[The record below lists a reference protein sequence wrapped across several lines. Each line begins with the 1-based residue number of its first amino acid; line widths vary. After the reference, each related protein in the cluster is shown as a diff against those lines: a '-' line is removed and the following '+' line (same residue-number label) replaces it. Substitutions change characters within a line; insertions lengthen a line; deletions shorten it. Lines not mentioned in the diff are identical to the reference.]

1 MIHFPTTPDEFCNTH
16 LRCSFGITEALAVFT
31 PEIIGGIGDLFGVG
45 AADAGALAGSSTFAD
60 LIGGGSAA
68 GAGAGGALATLP
80 GSDIASIIGSGEGL
94 FGGPPGLAGT
104 LLSGGSGLTLADL
117 AAGTTGL
124 GAAGTAADFLAAPG
138 ASAFNPA
145 ALTPTAFGG
154 DVTAVGGLPSNAAN
168 ANAAVPGGGS
178 PALTQGSASV
188 PGVAGGSPSAVPAGS
203 SAGGVAAPSGVA
215 GSPDATSVFSTGTS
229 PIAGSP
235 GATPSPSIA
244 GLTGGA
250 PGGSVPGAAGATS
263 VGGAPLGAAPPGAS
277 SSIADMLS
285 PGNLANSA
293 VKSLASNP
301 LGIALGAG
309 GLGYSIYQG
318 SQNTKNEQALTADAK
333 IATDNSNALMAQGQ
347 GLTNYLT
354 NGTLPPQYQTQITQ
368 ALNSAVQAAK
378 SRASAQGQS
387 ADPKQNSQLQGEI
400 DQIMEQQPIL
410 QERLAAQ
417 LASTGTSLIGAGAQS
432 AGLSGNLYQALVQN
446 DTTQAANAG
455 KAIASLAA
463 AMASKSQ
470 ATLGSTPITI
480 G

>member
-1 MIHFPTTPDEFCNTH
+1 M
-16 LRCSFGITEALAVFT
+16 
-31 PEIIGGIGDLFGVG
+31 
-45 AADAGALAGSSTFAD
+45 
-60 LIGGGSAA
+60 
-68 GAGAGGALATLP
+68 
-80 GSDIASIIGSGEGL
+80 
-94 FGGPPGLAGT
+94 
-104 LLSGGSGLTLADL
+104 TLADL

-154 DVTAVGGLPSNAAN
+154 DVTAVGGLPSNVAN

-203 SAGGVAAPSGVA
+203 SAGGVAAPQGIA
-215 GSPDATSVFSTGTS
+215 GSPDLSASPFTTGTQ

-235 GATPSPSIA
+235 GATPSPSIGNLA
-244 GLTGGA
+244 SGA
-250 PGGSVPGAAGATS
+250 PGGSVPGAVGGTS

-301 LGIALGAG
+301 LGIGLGAG

-318 SQNTKNEQALTADAK
+318 TQQTKNEQALTADAK
-333 IATDNSNALMAQGQ
+333 TATDNSNALAAQGQ
-347 GLTNYLT
+347 GLVNYLT
-354 NGTLPPQYQTQITQ
+354 NGTLPPQYQTQITE

-378 SRASAQGQS
+378 SRAAANGQS
-387 ADPKQNSQLQGEI
+387 ADPAQNTQLQGEI
-400 DQIMEQQPIL
+400 NQIMEQQPIL
-410 QERLAAQ
+410 QEQIAAQ
-417 LASTGTSLIGAGAQS
+417 LAGTGTSLINAGATS

-463 AMASKSQ
+463 AMAGKSQ
-470 ATLGSTPITI
+470 ATIGSTPITL